1 MAQDKTSRKP
11 GWSPTAPVSPTTE
24 EAAGAER
31 IAKVLARAGVCSR
44 RDGEKLVAEGRVRV
58 NGRVVATPAEKVLPG
73 DLITV
78 DEATV
83 AKPEATRLWRYHK
96 PPGLVTTHKDPEERP
111 TVFANLPAGMP
122 RVVSVGRLDFN
133 SEGLILLTND
143 GALSRHLELPSTQWT
158 RRYRVR
164 LFGNVTQA
172 DLDRLAKGVTID
184 GVSYGPVEAQLERAK
199 GSYAWAM
206 ITLREGK
213 NREIKRLMEWLG
225 FRVARLIR
233 ISYGPFQL
241 GQLEAGEVEEV
252 PGKVLREQL
261 GLGGKPQP
269 RPQPKSQAKA
279 KQGA

>member
-1 MAQDKTSRKP
+1 MVQDKTKKP
-11 GWSPTAPVSPTTE
+11 GWSPTSAVAQAAPE
-24 EAAGAER
+24 GEGHER
-31 IAKVLARAGVCSR
+31 IAKMLARAGVCSR
-44 RDGEKLVAEGRVRV
+44 RDGEKLVAEGRVKV
-58 NGRVVATPAEKVLPG
+58 NGEIVNTPAHKVAPS

-78 DEATV
+78 DGAAV

-96 PPGLVTTHKDPEERP
+96 PPGLVTTHKDPEGRP
-111 TVFANLPAGMP
+111 TVFANLPSGMP

-133 SEGLILLTND
+133 SEGLLLLTND
-143 GALSRHLELPSTQWT
+143 GSLSRRLELPSTQWT

-164 LFGNVTQA
+164 LYGNVTQA

-184 GVSYGPVEAQLERAK
+184 GVSFGPVQAQLERSK

-206 ITLREGK
+206 ISLREGK

-233 ISYGPFQL
+233 VSYGPFQL

-252 PGKVLREQL
+252 AGKVLREQL
-261 GLGGKPQP
+261 GLGKPA
-269 RPQPKSQAKA
+269 PKPKA
-279 KQGA
+279 E

>member
-1 MAQDKTSRKP
+1 MANAKNQKGAS
-11 GWSPTAPVSPTTE
+11 WSPTSAAAQAAPE
-24 EAAGAER
+24 GDGGER

-44 RDGEKLVAEGRVRV
+44 RDGEKLVAEGRVKV
-58 NGRVVATPAEKVLPG
+58 NGEIVNTPARKVSPS

-78 DEATV
+78 DGAAV

-96 PPGLVTTHKDPEERP
+96 PPGLVTTHKDPEGRP
-111 TVFANLPAGMP
+111 TVFANLPSGMG

-133 SEGLILLTND
+133 SEGLLLLTND
-143 GALSRHLELPSTQWT
+143 GSLSRRLELPSTQWT

-172 DLDRLAKGVTID
+172 DLDKLAKGVTID
-184 GVSYGPVEAQLERAK
+184 GVSFGPVQAQLERSK

-206 ITLREGK
+206 ISLREGK

-233 ISYGPFQL
+233 VSYGPFQL
-241 GQLEAGEVEEV
+241 GQLEPGAVEEV

-261 GLGGKPQP
+261 GLGKPA
-269 RPQPKSQAKA
+269 PKSAPKT
-279 KQGA
+279 KTE